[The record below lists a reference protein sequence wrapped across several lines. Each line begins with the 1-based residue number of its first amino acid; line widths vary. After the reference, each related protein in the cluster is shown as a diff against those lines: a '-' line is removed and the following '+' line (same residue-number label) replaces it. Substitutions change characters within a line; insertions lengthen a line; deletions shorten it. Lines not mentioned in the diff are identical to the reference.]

1 VICRTVKT
9 ADLLDNPDTRRIA
22 LPTEKDHVDRH
33 VLDGETMDH
42 GAIVPAR
49 GDVEIKGIFLGIAAE
64 RERSFTR

>member
-1 VICRTVKT
+1 MASVVTSSPATDAAPCKAARTT
-9 ADLLDNPDTRRIA
+9 FAGN
-22 LPTEKDHVDRH
+22 

-64 RERSFTR
+64 GERSFTR